1 MEDTSGV
8 PGKLVAKGAKGFGTA
23 IKKLAG
29 SIQGGASKSTT
40 SVMEDKSG
48 LIKTCWLHS
57 RRC

>member
-8 PGKLVAKGAKGFGTA
+8 PDKLVAKGAKGFGTVT

-48 LIKTCWLHS
+48 LIKTCW
-57 RRC
+57 